1 MSFSYLKG
9 TNVLKIPWTYFCL
22 IMVGITAGGGIIAL
36 NAGLSRFEAMYI
48 IPLYRPTPH
57 IQG

>member
-36 NAGLSRFEAMYI
+36 NRFEAMYI